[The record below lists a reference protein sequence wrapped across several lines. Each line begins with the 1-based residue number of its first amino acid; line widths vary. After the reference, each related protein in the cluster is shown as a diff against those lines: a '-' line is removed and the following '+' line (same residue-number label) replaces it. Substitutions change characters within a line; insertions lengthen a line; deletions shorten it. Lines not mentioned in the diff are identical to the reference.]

1 MLIIFIQIQPDS
13 NLILYNYLKIHPIII
28 LVYFKVHRLI
38 FTMQHFLNFY
48 YQIYLIIHLHYVK
61 VSYLINQ
68 FTFSAI
74 KYTLPFCLNP
84 LLG

>member
-13 NLILYNYLKIHPIII
+13 NLILYNYLKIHPII

-38 FTMQHFLNFY
+38 FTMQHSLNFY
-48 YQIYLIIHLHYVK
+48 YQIYLIVHLHYVK

-68 FTFSAI
+68 FPFSAI